1 MNERLRKLRKALN
14 MSQTA
19 FGKFLYYQM
28 YPSLFMI

>member
-19 FGKFLYYQM
+19 FGKRVGLKSYMSF
-28 YPSLFMI
+28 